1 MIKKI
6 KKYIRYIQRLLEND
20 KRFIDNEEYKY
31 KYKIKSLINNIQ
43 LEDDPIYDDLKID
56 ITNLYNHNKKK
67 KYTDL
72 QNKYTDMLNKY
83 TTLKDITLKDLTNN
97 YTDILNKYTTLKNTT
112 VKDTTNNENTT
123 NNGDI
128 LNKYNKLKKSTNNF
142 YKIIYERLLRNNKK
156 LLFLKDLLL
165 QLSSK

>member
-6 KKYIRYIQRLLEND
+6 KKYIKYIQKLLEND
-20 KRFIDNEEYKY
+20 KRFINNEEYKF
-31 KYKIKSLINNIQ
+31 KYKIKSLINSIQ

-56 ITNLYNHNKKK
+56 ITNLYNSNDKK
-67 KYTDL
+67 KYADL

-112 VKDTTNNENTT
+112 VKDLTNNNT
-123 NNGDI
+123 DI
-128 LNKYNKLKKSTNNF
+128 LDKYNKLKKSTKEF
-142 YKIIYERLLRNNKK
+142 HTKIYNHLVLNNNK
-156 LLFLKDLLL
+156 LLILKDMLLK
-165 QLSSK
+165 LSS